1 MGPTRTDISSPKK
14 PDPQCAGQGPTKIL
28 RKEDFF
34 SPSMG
39 DPVGGIVPCSANLL
53 RLERESDAIW
63 RYSIKVY
70 PLKDSFRFALQSW
83 ASIPSSGLVA
93 ATAPVNTN
101 PRQLRLLEE
110 VRLHQ
115 SATVEQLADTLGVTL
130 QTVRRDVQ
138 RLAEQGLVLRFHGG
152 VRVPS
157 STVEN
162 LGHTQRET
170 LHAEGKAR
178 IARAV
183 AELVPNNCSLILN
196 IGTTTEAIARALM
209 AHRGLR
215 VITNKLNVAAI
226 LSGNPEFE
234 VIVAGGVVRSRD
246 RGIVGEAAV
255 DFIRQFKVD
264 IALIGISGIEVDG
277 TLRDFDYREVKVAQ
291 TIIAQSREV
300 WLAADH
306 SKFSRPAMVQA
317 ATLAQIGRLFTD
329 APPPDPF
336 PALLR
341 DAGVVCTVAE

>member
-1 MGPTRTDISSPKK
+1 
-14 PDPQCAGQGPTKIL
+14 
-28 RKEDFF
+28 
-34 SPSMG
+34 MG

-183 AELVPNNCSLILN
+183 AKLVPNDCSLILN

-215 VITNKLNVAAI
+215 VITNNLNVAAI